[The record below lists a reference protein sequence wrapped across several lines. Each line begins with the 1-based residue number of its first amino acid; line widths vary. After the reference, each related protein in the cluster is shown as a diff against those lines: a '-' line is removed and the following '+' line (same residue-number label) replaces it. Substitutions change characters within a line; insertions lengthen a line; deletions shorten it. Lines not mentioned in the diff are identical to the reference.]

1 MTELPSSWITAEI
14 AELVEPQENG
24 KPFQQGWS
32 PRCESRPADDGEW
45 GVVKTTAI
53 QHGEFWAH
61 ENKALPAKLDPRPQ
75 IEVMPGDV
83 LMTCAGP
90 RNRCGVACLVEKT
103 RPRLMMSGKMYRFRP
118 RPAVLGARYLSHFI
132 RLYDT
137 QLRIDAMKTGIND
150 SGLNLTHGRFGQL
163 PVVVPPINEQ
173 RRIVEKI
180 EAMFDEIDKGVESLQ
195 TARATLGLYRQ
206 SLLKS
211 AFEGR
216 LTADWRAQN
225 DDKLEAPET
234 LLARIHYEHAALYK
248 AALDAWQ
255 DACAQWRADG
265 EKGKKPAKPKRP
277 KDFVGFAKIPSRV
290 SVPIPHGWAILPM
303 SDLGQT
309 TGGITKNQKRNAL
322 PFRAKYL
329 RVANVYSNRLEL
341 DEIME
346 IGVTEEELAKTS
358 LVTGDLLFVEGNGS
372 IEQIGR
378 VAIWDGSIAKMTHQ
392 NHLIRFSADGILS
405 SRFALYFM
413 MSPVGRKLIEAQ
425 ASSTSGL
432 HTLSIS
438 KIKGL
443 PVPICSPA
451 EQAEIVRILDARLE
465 AVEALKAEIDTALT
479 KASAL
484 RQSILKKAFSGQ
496 LVSQDPKDEPASA
509 LLERIKADRA
519 KAPKTRKR
527 RTAHA

>member
-1 MTELPSSWITAEI
+1 MTDLPSSWITAEI
-14 AELVEPQENG
+14 AELVELQKTG

-32 PRCESRPADDGEW
+32 PQCERRPAEDNEW

-53 QHGEFWAH
+53 QHGEFWSH
-61 ENKALPAKLDPRPQ
+61 ENKALPEKLNPRPQ
-75 IEVMPGDV
+75 IEIKPGDV

-90 RNRCGVACLVEKT
+90 RNRCGVACLVKKT
-103 RPRLMMSGKMYRFRP
+103 RSRLMMSGKMYRFRP
-118 RPAVLGARYLSHFI
+118 HPEVLDPQFLSRFI
-132 RLYDT
+132 RLHET
-137 QLRIDAMKTGIND
+137 QQRIDAMKTGIND
-150 SGLNLTHGRFGQL
+150 SGLNLTHARFGQL
-163 PVVVPPINEQ
+163 PVVVPPLNEQ
-173 RRIVEKI
+173 RRIVEKV

-195 TARATLGLYRQ
+195 TARTTLGLYRQ

-225 DDKLEAPET
+225 AHKLEAPET
-234 LLARIHYEHAALYK
+234 LRARIQAERDTRYK
-248 AALDAWQ
+248 AAVDAWQ
-255 DACAQWRADG
+255 DALAEWRAG
-265 EKGKKPAKPKRP
+265 AEKGKKPAKPKRP
-277 KDFVGFAKIPSRV
+277 KDFIGSAKIPSGV
-290 SVPIPHGWAILPM
+290 TVPVPAEWLIPAM

-309 TGGITKNQKRNAL
+309 TGGLTKNQKRNAL
-322 PFRAKYL
+322 PLKAKYL

-346 IGVTEEELAKTS
+346 IGVTEEELIKTS

-378 VAIWDGSIAKMTHQ
+378 VAIWDGSIPNMTHQ

-438 KIKGL
+438 KIEGL
-443 PVPICSPA
+443 PVPVCSPH
-451 EQAEIVRILDARLE
+451 EQTEIVRRLDEKLE
-465 AVEALKAEIDTALT
+465 AADALEAEIDAALT
-479 KASAL
+479 RAAGL
-484 RQSILKKAFSGQ
+484 RQSILKKAFFGQ
-496 LVSQDPKDEPASA
+496 LVPQDPDDEPASA
-509 LLERIKADRA
+509 LLERIKVKRA
-519 KAPKTRKR
+519 NAPKAKKRK
-527 RTAHA
+527 TAHA